1 MMSLLFE
8 ASALPPSHRYFL
20 ALLLRLRRFANRWV
34 ANMLANRERQ
44 ARRLML
50 QMLAERRLR
59 RR

>member
-1 MMSLLFE
+1 MSLLFE
-8 ASALPPSHRYFL
+8 APALTPLHRYL
-20 ALLLRLRRFANRWV
+20 LGLLLRFRRFVNRSV
-34 ANMLANRERQ
+34 AGTLASSERQ